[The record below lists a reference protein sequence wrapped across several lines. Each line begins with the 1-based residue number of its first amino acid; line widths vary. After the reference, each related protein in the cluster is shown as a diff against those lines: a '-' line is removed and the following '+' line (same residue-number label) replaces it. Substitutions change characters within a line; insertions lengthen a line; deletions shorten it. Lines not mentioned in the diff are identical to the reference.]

1 METVRIEMR
10 SIYALY
16 KRFIT
21 LIKQEGVTAA
31 LRAVCNFSAN
41 EYFHLKYRWL
51 VGYYNTFHHGLVL
64 RKIQGNK
71 MYLSVNDRG
80 LSRDLLFRNIREPLQ
95 TNLVKQL
102 VKPGMT
108 VVDIGANLG
117 YYVLIEASIVGET
130 GKVYAIEPI
139 PLNYEI
145 LKKNVYKNNYES
157 IVETHFCA
165 ISDTCGVSK
174 IAMTRE
180 SNFSTMFL
188 DEHEMSEWMKKQ
200 LEISTEKIVDVE
212 TLTLDKFLIDKGPVD
227 FIRMD
232 VEGYEG
238 RIIKG
243 MPDTVKN
250 SRSCVRLFMEIHPG
264 IFGDSQAMVAEI
276 IQDLTDLELKV
287 KFIINTEGSEL
298 LDFST
303 DNLLETICSE
313 WAPCIFLE
321 KA

>member
-1 METVRIEMR
+1 MR
-10 SIYALY
+10 RIYALY
-16 KRFIT
+16 KKFIT
-21 LIKQEGVTAA
+21 IIKQEGVNAA
-31 LRAVCNFSAN
+31 LRAVCAFFVNKYS
-41 EYFHLKYRWL
+41 YLKHRLFVRYHNML
-51 VGYYNTFHHGLVL
+51 HHGLVL

-80 LSRDLLFRNIREPLQ
+80 LSRDLLLRDIREPLQ

-130 GKVYAIEPI
+130 GKVYAIEPV
-139 PLNYEI
+139 PLNYEL
-145 LKKNVYKNNYES
+145 LKKNVRKNNYES
-157 IVETHFCA
+157 IVETYLCA
-165 ISDTCGVSK
+165 LSDTCSISRLAITK
-174 IAMTRE
+174 E

-188 DEHEMSEWMKKQ
+188 TESEMSEWMKKQ

-212 TLTLDKFLIDKGPVD
+212 TVTLDKFLINKGPVD
-227 FIRMD
+227 FVRMD

-243 MPDTVKN
+243 MSDTVKN
-250 SRSCVRLFMEIHPG
+250 SRNYLQLFMEIHPG

-276 IQDLTDLELKV
+276 IKDLTALGLKV
-287 KFIINTEGSEL
+287 KFIVNTEGTEL
-298 LDFST
+298 VDFST
-303 DNLLETICSE
+303 DNLSKILCSE

-321 KA
+321 KT

>member
-1 METVRIEMR
+1 MR
-10 SIYALY
+10 SIYALG

-21 LIKQEGVTAA
+21 IIKQEGLSSA
-31 LRAVCNFSAN
+31 LRAVCNFFAN
-41 EYFHLKYRWL
+41 KYSHLKYRLL
-51 VGYYNTFHHGLVL
+51 VRYYNIFHHGLVL

-80 LSRDLLFRNIREPLQ
+80 LSQELLLSDVREPLQ
-95 TNLVKQL
+95 TDLVKQL

-117 YYVLIEASIVGET
+117 YYVLIEAAIVGEN
-130 GKVYAIEPI
+130 GKVYAIEPV
-139 PLNYEI
+139 PLNYKI
-145 LKKNVYKNNYES
+145 LKKNVSKNNYES
-157 IVETHFCA
+157 IVETRLCA
-165 ISDTCGVSK
+165 ISDTCGISK
-174 IAMTRE
+174 MAMTKE

-188 DEHEMSEWMKKQ
+188 DENEMSEWMKKQ
-200 LEISTEKIVDVE
+200 LKISTEKIADVE
-212 TLTLDKFLIDKGPVD
+212 TITLDKFLIDKRPVD

-238 RIIKG
+238 KIIKG
-243 MPDTVKN
+243 MSDTIKN
-250 SRSCVRLFMEIHPG
+250 SRRGLKLFMEIHPSV
-264 IFGDSQAMVAEI
+264 FRDSQAMIAEI
-276 IQDLTDLELKV
+276 IQDLTDLGMEA
-287 KFIINTEGSEL
+287 KFLVNTEGTNL

-321 KA
+321 RT